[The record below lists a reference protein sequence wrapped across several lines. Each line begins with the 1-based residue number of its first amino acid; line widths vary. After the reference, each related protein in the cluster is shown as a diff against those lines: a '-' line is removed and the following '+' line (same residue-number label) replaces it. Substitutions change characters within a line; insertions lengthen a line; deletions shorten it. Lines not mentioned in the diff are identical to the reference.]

1 MEGRQLAA
9 PAAPSCVRMA
19 APALTLPVKPSATA
33 LPVTQDPSANEVQS
47 EMFSVFKGVE
57 SSSCQC

>member
-9 PAAPSCVRMA
+9 PAAPSRVRMA
-19 APALTLPVKPSATA
+19 ARALTLPVKPSATA

-47 EMFSVFKGVE
+47 EMFSVLKGVE
-57 SSSCQC
+57 SSSCQS